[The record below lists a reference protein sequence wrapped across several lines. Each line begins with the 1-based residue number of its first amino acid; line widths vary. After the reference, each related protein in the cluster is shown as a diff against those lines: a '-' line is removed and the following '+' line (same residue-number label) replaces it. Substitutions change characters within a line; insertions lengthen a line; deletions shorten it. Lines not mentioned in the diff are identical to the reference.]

1 MITSEQTNL
10 LVAALMA
17 RMMSK
22 VEEFNREVIDLPI
35 PETPTILNTDR
46 AAWAR
51 TALMEEVD
59 EFSSACE
66 DGDVLEA
73 ADGLIDMAY
82 FALGRLIEMGI
93 PPSVLFD
100 EVQRANMGKVRGQLS
115 KRPGSMGFD
124 AVKPEGW
131 KGPDHLPLLAFTLKD
146 LKEFEALKASAA
158 QREALSP
165 VWKRL
170 QELREKKG
178 ADYNNIPGGRDA
190 YFPYGHM
197 SYGHMV
203 NTKCLRIQSLLN
215 SVKDGKAVNFESLLD
230 TVEDLVNY
238 ATYWAEAMRDG
249 RLSETGK

>member
-1 MITSEQTNL
+1 MTQAQETQL
-10 LVAALMA
+10 LVAALVA
-17 RMMSK
+17 RM
-22 VEEFNREVIDLPI
+22 L
-35 PETPTILNTDR
+35 DR
-46 AAWAR
+46 AHKFNTEVLEFQPPMVPTTLSDAR
-51 TALMEEVD
+51 LKASLEAFKEED
-59 EFSSACE
+59 TEFTSATM

-73 ADGLIDMAY
+73 ADALIDGIY
-82 FALGRLIEMGI
+82 FRLGRLVEMGV
-93 PPSVLFD
+93 PPAVVFD
-100 EVQRANMGKVRGQLS
+100 EVQKANMGKVPGDLS
-115 KRPGSMGFD
+115 KRPGWNGKD

-131 KGPDHLPLLAFTLKD
+131 TGPDHTWLLSFTMANLQEY
-146 LKEFEALKASAA
+146 LELKAEAE
-158 QREALSP
+158 QREQISP

-170 QELREKKG
+170 QELREAKG

-215 SVKDGKAVNFESLLD
+215 SVKAGKKVNFESLLD

-249 RLSETGK
+249 RLTQDGK